1 MMNTM
6 MKALPLEAIRALRTA
21 LTVLLIALA
30 TGCGGDGQESDAG
43 SKTGQANESFTFFDI
58 GATSQYSDATRRSLE
73 NKLGNDAISH
83 RNMIKLEIND
93 TGFLKRHFPELDDL
107 NRQLNS
113 RIGDRI
119 DHDTVKLMYRYARK
133 RDVPFEYVEIQFSDD
148 SGHPLTIDIR
158 FGEDRLGTVGRLKEK
173 YGPPNRL
180 EEEQGAGKTLFW
192 RKNQDYLLVSMKP
205 DQFGNIEHRLVIY
218 FTENLRDLIRA
229 EQTDRQRSG
238 RQPSDSTQSP
248 F

>member
-1 MMNTM
+1 MSQTS
-6 MKALPLEAIRALRTA
+6 KLLPLAAMRPLIVS
-21 LTVLLIALA
+21 LTLLLVAALA
-30 TGCGGDGQESDAG
+30 GCGGEKQESDDGAKAG
-43 SKTGQANESFTFFDI
+43 SGRESFTFFDI
-58 GATSQYSDATRRSLE
+58 GATSEYSDATRRSLE
-73 NKLGNDAISH
+73 KILGNDAMSH

-93 TGFLKRHFPELDDL
+93 NGFLKRHFPELDDL

-133 RDVPFEYVEIQFSDD
+133 RDVPFDFVEIQFSDH

-158 FGEDRLGTVGRLKEK
+158 FGEDRLGTIRRLREK
-173 YGPPNRL
+173 YGPPNQL
-180 EEEQGAGKTLFW
+180 EAEQESGKILFW
-192 RKNQDYLLVSMKP
+192 RKGPDYLLVNMKP
-205 DQFGNIEHRLVIY
+205 DQFGDVEHRIVIY

-229 EQTDRQRSG
+229 EQADRQRFG
-238 RQPSDSTQSP
+238 EPPSDSTRIP